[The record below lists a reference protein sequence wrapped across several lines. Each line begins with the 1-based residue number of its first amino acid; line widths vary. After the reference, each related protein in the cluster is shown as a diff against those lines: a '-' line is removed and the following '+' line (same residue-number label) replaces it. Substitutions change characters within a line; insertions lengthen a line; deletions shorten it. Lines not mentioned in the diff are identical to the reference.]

1 MTTNPTAPARRW
13 WLSVDSKVV
22 GPRTE
27 TFIVAGLQSGQLSST
42 TQACPEGGAE
52 WRPLASWPEW
62 KGRASAGASNP
73 PSPPPLH
80 ATSNVASPHRASI
93 NAHDSLVTNAALPPM
108 ANAICIFTIV
118 LLPLYWVFWVLS
130 TIVAPGDTDETI
142 GFSMLSLMLGGPIAL
157 AITVLLAIGGLRLRG
172 LRASGVRL
180 IRLGLIIDF
189 VFIAVSTLVGAVILA
204 AMIMSAQAQEST
216 GDGGGIFLNVICGMA
231 GFAALAFEIVA
242 FVWLTK
248 YASSLPLDHCT

>member
-1 MTTNPTAPARRW
+1 MNPTEPVRRW

-52 WRPLASWPEW
+52 WRPLSAWPEW
-62 KGRASAGASNP
+62 QAHATSGASL
-73 PSPPPLH
+73 PSPPPRGPELSAHTLRQAADAH
-80 ATSNVASPHRASI
+80 A
-93 NAHDSLVTNAALPPM
+93 SLVTNAALPPM

-142 GFSMLSLMLGGPIAL
+142 GFSMLSLVIGGPIAL
-157 AITVLLAIGGLRLRG
+157 AITVLLAIGGLRLRA

-189 VFIAVSTLVGAVILA
+189 VFIAVSTLLGLVAIFAVIA
-204 AMIMSAQAQEST
+204 ASGQAQEST
-216 GDGGGIFLNVICGMA
+216 GDGAGMFLNVICGMA
-231 GFAALAFEIVA
+231 GFAALVFEVVA
-242 FVWLTK
+242 FVWLSK
-248 YASSLPLDHCT
+248 FASSLPLNHRG